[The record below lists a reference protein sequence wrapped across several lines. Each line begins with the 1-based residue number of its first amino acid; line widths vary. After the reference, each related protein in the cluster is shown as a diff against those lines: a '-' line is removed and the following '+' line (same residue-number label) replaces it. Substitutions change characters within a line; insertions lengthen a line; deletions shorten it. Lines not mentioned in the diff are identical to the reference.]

1 MKYFTTDI
9 KNLENIT
16 VFEEF
21 GFDFEESENG
31 TWYTEDKAMFDWW
44 NELAQAIEFLNDN
57 GIDAETNELAD
68 YVTVAKENGFE
79 F

>member
-1 MKYFTTDI
+1 
-9 KNLENIT
+9 
-16 VFEEF
+16 
-21 GFDFEESENG
+21 
-31 TWYTEDKAMFDWW
+31 MFDWW